1 MKVPLNRTAHGL
13 TFMHLHGDGMATVE
27 HEFDREPIIKHATRM
42 RNEVVQ
48 TGSLRKVM
56 TVPIELI
63 HQWIKEGK
71 LGEEAFVNG
80 SVILDKPSL
89 SKLFKEYDALR
100 CVDKL

>member
-1 MKVPLNRTAHGL
+1 MRVPFDKSPAAD
-13 TFMHLHGDGMATVE
+13 TFMHLHGDGKAVIE
-27 HEFDREPIIKHATRM
+27 HVFDREPIIEHAAKM
-42 RNEVVQ
+42 RNEVRQ

-56 TVPIELI
+56 SVPAPLI

-80 SVILDKPSL
+80 SVVVDPAALQR
-89 SKLFKEYDALR
+89 LFREYDALR